1 MERERP
7 VIINS
12 RSRCYKVTRV
22 CLGLMYVLLLPAI
35 TAMHVTLESD
45 QSQANA
51 NKMMKEDQLEHLK
64 TSYEKLKTERD
75 QLQASY
81 NNLATER
88 DQLQDKVKEITKEKD
103 KLEAHFILTRILL
116 DRLQK
121 EKDGLQKSFTDPG
134 NFKVGDRVRVKASV
148 TTPKYKW
155 GSASHSSVGVVT
167 EVGDE
172 TMMVDF
178 PEHKSWKAAISEME
192 LAPSRDSGCIRVGDR
207 VKVKASVSSPKH
219 GWGDVT
225 SKSVGVVTALDGESL
240 TIEFPEHKSW
250 KGLVS
255 EMELASSADSGYFRV
270 GDQVRVKASVNTPKY
285 EWGDASH
292 KSVGVITAINGE
304 KMTVDFPEHK
314 SWNGLVSEMELAPSA
329 DQGYFRIGDRV
340 RVKPSVNT
348 PKYEWGRASHKSV
361 GVVKAING
369 ESMTVDFPEHES
381 WKAAVSEMELAP
393 SADLGQFRVGDRV
406 RVKASV
412 SSPKHE
418 WGGVSHSS
426 VGVVK
431 ALDGERMTVDFP
443 EQKSWTAA
451 ASEMELAPKA
461 EIFRVGDR
469 VRVKAS
475 VSTPKYKWGGAS
487 HNSVGVVSEID
498 GESLTV
504 HFPEHASWK
513 GIVSEMELLPSAY
526 SEFCN
531 FKPGDKV
538 RVKASVEKP
547 KYQWGSV
554 SHKSVGT
561 IKALKMV
568 VDFPEHSDWSADAS
582 DMELA
587 P

>member
-1 MERERP
+1 
-7 VIINS
+7 
-12 RSRCYKVTRV
+12 
-22 CLGLMYVLLLPAI
+22 MYVLLLPAI

-45 QSQANA
+45 QSQASA

-64 TSYEKLKTERD
+64 ASYEKLKTERD

-103 KLEAHFILTRILL
+103 KLEAHFILTRVLL
-116 DRLQK
+116 ARLQK
-121 EKDGLQKSFTDPG
+121 EKDGLQKSFTDP
-134 NFKVGDRVRVKASV
+134 
-148 TTPKYKW
+148 
-155 GSASHSSVGVVT
+155 

-192 LAPSRDSGCIRVGDR
+192 LAPSRDS
-207 VKVKASVSSPKH
+207 
-219 GWGDVT
+219 
-225 SKSVGVVTALDGESL
+225 ALDGDSL

-270 GDQVRVKASVNTPKY
+270 GDRVRVKASVNTPKY

-292 KSVGVITAINGE
+292 KSVAINGE

-348 PKYEWGRASHKSV
+348 PKYEWGHASHKSV

-393 SADLGQFRVGDRV
+393 SADL
-406 RVKASV
+406 
-412 SSPKHE
+412 
-418 WGGVSHSS
+418 
-426 VGVVK
+426 
-431 ALDGERMTVDFP
+431 
-443 EQKSWTAA
+443 
-451 ASEMELAPKA
+451 

-504 HFPEHASWK
+504 HFPEHTSWN

-526 SEFCN
+526 S
-531 FKPGDKV
+531 
-538 RVKASVEKP
+538 
-547 KYQWGSV
+547 
-554 SHKSVGT
+554 
-561 IKALKMV
+561 ALKMV
-568 VDFPEHSDWSADAS
+568 VDFPEHSDWNADAS